1 MARLTG
7 GYNPEKTIEALT
19 KRQQRIPLT
28 QKETGMAVGVLTGR
42 TGPYT
47 QQAVRDIERK
57 AMRKLRAVLGETLG
71 VEIEKAKEAK

>member
-1 MARLTG
+1 MARPTG

-28 QKETGMAVGVLTGR
+28 LKETGMAVGVLTGR

-47 QQAVRDIERK
+47 QQAVSLIERK

-71 VEIEKAKEAK
+71 VEIEKE